1 MSDFIFGDNY
11 GLNCY
16 PSEASDE
23 MGEVDW
29 DKVEYVEIDC
39 VVFVRERT
47 CKPTE
52 EDCCPIC
59 GEDLVKCNVGIGFF
73 GGAVELDPPV
83 YYNYCPSCGRK
94 VVSE

>member
-1 MSDFIFGDNY
+1 MSDFIFGDDY

-16 PSEASDE
+16 PPEASDE

-47 CKPTE
+47 TTRKGKYRTRYGRKVPLCE
-52 EDCCPIC
+52 CC
-59 GEDLVKCNVGIGFF
+59 GYAIG
-73 GGAVELDPPV
+73 DDR
-83 YYNYCPSCGRK
+83 YNYCPNCGAK
-94 VVSE
+94 VVEQ